1 MRVLS
6 EQDSCS
12 FAGTYRAASIL
23 ELAPR
28 RFEQP
33 PPVLI
38 GFVLDHSALVEL
50 MQRARIIEL
59 RLIEFAAEAT
69 ARAT

>member
-1 MRVLS
+1 
-6 EQDSCS
+6 
-12 FAGTYRAASIL
+12 
-23 ELAPR
+23 LAPR
-28 RFEQP
+28 RFEQT

-50 MQRARIIEL
+50 MHRARIIEL

>member
-1 MRVLS
+1 LGGFGIGNWR
-6 EQDSCS
+6 
-12 FAGTYRAASIL
+12 
-23 ELAPR
+23 LA
-28 RFEQP
+28 FEQP